1 MNSTTLRRAPR
12 ALTRVLALAG
22 FALIAATT
30 DAAAQLPSPF
40 GNMPEVASY
49 RMTTPALEQF
59 VRATNALKELEDE
72 DIRMEDHLDVDDP
85 SELSVE
91 RIAAAFDSEPRVRA
105 AIEGAGMSSREYV
118 TFLMSMIQTV
128 MGSVMVQMGGEQ
140 ALADM
145 PDSVLKHNIQF
156 FLDNQS
162 VFESLDDES

>member
-1 MNSTTLRRAPR
+1 
-12 ALTRVLALAG
+12 VLALAG

-30 DAAAQLPSPF
+30 DAAAQLSSPF
-40 GNMPEVASY
+40 AHMPEVASY
-49 RMTTPALEQF
+49 RMTTPALQQF
-59 VRATNALKELEDE
+59 VRATTALKELEGE
-72 DIRMEDHLDVDDP
+72 DIRMDDQLDVDDP

-91 RIAAAFDSEPRVRA
+91 RIAAAFDSEPRVRG
-105 AIEGAGMSSREYV
+105 AIEGAGMSTREYV

-145 PDSVLKHNIQF
+145 PDGVLKHNIQF

-162 VFESLDDES
+162 VFEALDDES